1 MAPLLQSL
9 KLFSTPAMVAQ
20 EPSGVERLKVQTG
33 DCQPYT
39 ASSLWLQCL
48 VPRPKK
54 RCAQWQSDIG
64 VGDKELIH
72 WALVNN
78 SNSVGYYFG

>member
-1 MAPLLQSL
+1 MALLLQSL

-20 EPSGVERLKVQTG
+20 DPSVKGQ
-33 DCQPYT
+33 DCCT
-39 ASSLWLQCL
+39 AFSLWLQCL
-48 VPRPKK
+48 VLRPKK

-78 SNSVGYYFG
+78 SNSVGYYFGYIPRKGS